1 MQWKPFEIRKTQTR
15 DTKGKFVSEEPLV
28 QVTVSNP
35 IAKFQNWV
43 SKLISN
49 EGVDLKIR
57 IHPLTAMFV
66 AGIIA
71 AGGFGLGRFSL
82 PPESPLVKY
91 VPQLVEVPTPTP
103 NIWRETAFSGLL
115 RYSSATKKFYL
126 EITSAEAITLEVP
139 ATVILTKYVGRRI
152 FATGNLNIQTGVLFV
167 TDATDLELLPTQQNL
182 IPTIMVSPTPTSTP
196 TE

>member
-1 MQWKPFEIRKTQTR
+1 MKWVPFTVKKNQSR
-15 DTKGKFVSEEPLV
+15 DTGGKFVSEEPLV

-35 IAKFQNWV
+35 IAKLQNWLT
-43 SKLISN
+43 KLISN
-49 EGVDLKIR
+49 EGVDLKVR
-57 IHPLTAMFV
+57 IHPLTAI
-66 AGIIA
+66 IIA
-71 AGGFGLGRFSL
+71 GVLTLGGFGLGRFSL
-82 PPESPLVKY
+82 PPTNPIVKY
-91 VPQLVEVPTPTP
+91 IPQLVEVPTPTP

-126 EITSAEAITLEVP
+126 EITLAEAITLEVP
-139 ATVILTKYVGRRI
+139 ATVILAKYVGRRI